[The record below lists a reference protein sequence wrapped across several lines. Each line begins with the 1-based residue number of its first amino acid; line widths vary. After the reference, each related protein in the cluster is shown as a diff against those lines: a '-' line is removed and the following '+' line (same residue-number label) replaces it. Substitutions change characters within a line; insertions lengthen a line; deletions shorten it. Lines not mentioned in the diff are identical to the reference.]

1 MLERDGV
8 NRASR
13 EDRSAPKKSTPTS
26 RFRSFRAKKRATNPP
41 PRQSYDTRKVI
52 MAASIPHSP
61 PPLPHRRSRQ
71 VISLVVRG
79 GSSSSS
85 SRPASAASWRIRHDD
100 DDEKSSRRTRALLRT
115 YFEFEQQQQQC
126 DDDASTVMNGKNNRD
141 NNDAIIIN
149 AFVAGAQCANT
160 MTTTTNCEDDD
171 TDVHRIAGQHH
182 VDAITTAM
190 LSEEEEKYSM
200 SSNKSYSPTILL
212 SIVDNNREKTG
223 TSSNHS
229 QLQPTNNSSS
239 SSFETALSKR
249 TTPVDNT
256 INNGDRVVEAT
267 MVSFNLSDIDHD
279 IADVVVGGVPQSTPT
294 IENVTPADEAALA
307 SISNIIITSVN
318 EDESDIQHLS
328 LTNEDQASSHPVA
341 VSMTLSE
348 TVNAFSLNLSNI
360 ESNVD
365 DDDDEIDNDDEK
377 VESNYDADAEDVAET
392 AYEIDYST
400 FLCLTE
406 ASSHYSRE
414 DVVSS
419 SALPSPIPQN
429 QHGVVVVGD
438 DGDGDDDNNV
448 VNGYNK
454 WEEDRDS
461 IDQMQ
466 PPSIDIDFDE
476 WNVNGRTMK
485 YPSLDI
491 LRQDVIDKRKEMY
504 NDDYSLGEENN
515 VCNNITEE
523 RGRVLDEWMSKID
536 SSECEGRV
544 GESRNYAVVD
554 QELRFPEE
562 QHRLPMP
569 FDFVRDISVELHD
582 DLTRVD
588 KDRKN
593 TVSENT
599 TNRRP
604 NAPPKSPS
612 FGSIS
617 SKEASID
624 VSLHSS
630 SSLDGENENETLY
643 SIDRSIHKSTLS
655 ECLAAVQDYLHDSS
669 DIEDSSDIDSDTVE
683 EEPICPFVKLFVNDR
698 ILDTSDEEPSPREQL
713 VFKYPMYNGGIDDEV
728 WLASDVDSDESG
740 KSELEKTKSSLT
752 ALIDEITLLEDDTKM
767 QHEYITSPSNG
778 DFISQLDH
786 LNSQIHGTDSSFDT
800 SQLEMTDDE
809 SKPATNSTIR
819 GNNMCM
825 TRSDTTV
832 QQLPPSSCDQ
842 SMDIPTSKMTAQKLY
857 FFKQP
862 KHTLSIT
869 HSNKP
874 NLPVVQEDSS
884 DNSLVD
890 RPVSIPSPQSAKPI
904 NSSTSRPR
912 MVRSVVVPSTKTT
925 ITATTTGSIT
935 PLRTQRIDT
944 AVEFSN
950 LQRSNTS
957 NTSRLEQIASIK
969 AKLHVETD
977 LMDLVSVHDAPIP
990 TPILRINELPNSTR
1004 TSARKCYFYQSPTSK
1019 KTRSTHAIVNEEH
1032 RSPPPSRF
1040 SFDTEI
1046 RKTSTDARVKLTY
1059 ATPSLTHRETMAL
1072 QKHIMRGTWQHKS
1085 KDSDTRR
1092 HGKERN
1098 GFSPSPL
1105 HSI

>member
-1 MLERDGV
+1 L
-8 NRASR
+8 
-13 EDRSAPKKSTPTS
+13 RS
-26 RFRSFRAKKRATNPP
+26 
-41 PRQSYDTRKVI
+41 
-52 MAASIPHSP
+52 
-61 PPLPHRRSRQ
+61 
-71 VISLVVRG
+71 
-79 GSSSSS
+79 
-85 SRPASAASWRIRHDD
+85 
-100 DDEKSSRRTRALLRT
+100 

-126 DDDASTVMNGKNNRD
+126 NDAASTLMNGKHNRD
-141 NNDAIIIN
+141 NNDAVIIN

-160 MTTTTNCEDDD
+160 MTTTSNCDDDD
-171 TDVHRIAGQHH
+171 TDVHRIAGQHN
-182 VDAITTAM
+182 VDAITTDI
-190 LSEEEEKYSM
+190 LSEDVGEEKYSM
-200 SSNKSYSPTILL
+200 SSNNRYSPTLLL
-212 SIVDNNREKTG
+212 SIVDNNREKAG
-223 TSSNHS
+223 NSNTHP

-239 SSFETALSKR
+239 SFETTLSKR
-249 TTPVDNT
+249 TIPVDNT
-256 INNGDRVVEAT
+256 INNGDRVVEMT

-279 IADVVVGGVPQSTPT
+279 ITDVGVPPSTPM
-294 IENVTPADEAALA
+294 IENVTPAAEEAALA
-307 SISNIIITSVN
+307 VPLSISNIIITSIN
-318 EDESDIQHLS
+318 EDESEIQHLS
-328 LTNEDQASSHPVA
+328 LTNEEMQASSHPVA

-365 DDDDEIDNDDEK
+365 DDDDDDEIDNDDEK
-377 VESNYDADAEDVAET
+377 IKSNYDEKIESNYDDAAADDVAET

-406 ASSHYSRE
+406 ASSHYCRE
-414 DVVSS
+414 DVST

-429 QHGVVVVGD
+429 QHGVVIG
-438 DGDGDDDNNV
+438 GDDDNDDDDNNNV

-466 PPSIDIDFDE
+466 PPSIDIDINE
-476 WNVNGRTMK
+476 WNINGRTMN
-485 YPSLDI
+485 YPSLDT
-491 LRQDVIDKRKEMY
+491 LRQDVVDKRKEMY
-504 NDDYSLGEENN
+504 NDDYSLGEENK

-523 RGRVLDEWMSKID
+523 RGRVLDEWMSKI
-536 SSECEGRV
+536 EGRE
-544 GESRNYAVVD
+544 GESKNHAVTD
-554 QELRFPEE
+554 QELRF
-562 QHRLPMP
+562 QHGLSAP
-569 FDFVRDISVELHD
+569 FDFVRDISVEIHD
-582 DLTRVD
+582 DLTWVD

-593 TVSENT
+593 TVYENT

-604 NAPPKSPS
+604 NTPPKSPS

-630 SSLDGENENETLY
+630 SSVDDENENETLY
-643 SIDRSIHKSTLS
+643 SINRSIHKSTLS

-669 DIEDSSDIDSDTVE
+669 DIDSDTVD
-683 EEPICPFVKLFVNDR
+683 EEPMCPFVKLFANDR

-713 VFKYPMYNGGIDDEV
+713 VFKYPMYNDGIDDEV
-728 WLASDVDSDESG
+728 WLASDVDSDKSG

-752 ALIDEITLLEDDTKM
+752 ALIDEITLLEDATN
-767 QHEYITSPSNG
+767 EFITSPSNG

-786 LNSQIHGTDSSFDT
+786 LYNQIHGTDSSFDT
-800 SQLEMTDDE
+800 SQLEITDEE
-809 SKPATNSTIR
+809 SKPDTTTTIR
-819 GNNMCM
+819 NNMCM
-825 TRSDTTV
+825 TTRNDLTV
-832 QQLPPSSCDQ
+832 QQLPSTSCDQ
-842 SMDIPTSKMTAQKLY
+842 PMAIPTSKMTAQKLY

-869 HSNKP
+869 HLNKP

-890 RPVSIPSPQSAKPI
+890 RPVRIPSSQSANPI
-904 NSSTSRPR
+904 ISSTSRPR
-912 MVRSVVVPSTKTT
+912 MVCSIVMPSTKTT
-925 ITATTTGSIT
+925 IAATTTGSIT
-935 PLRTQRIDT
+935 PLRTNQNET

-950 LQRSNTS
+950 LQSSNTS
-957 NTSRLEQIASIK
+957 NTNRLEQIASIR

-977 LMDLVSVHDAPIP
+977 LMDLVSMRDAPIP
-990 TPILRINELPNSTR
+990 TPILRMNELRNSTR

-1019 KTRSTHAIVNEEH
+1019 KTRSTHANVNEEH

-1040 SFDTEI
+1040 SFNTEI

-1085 KDSDTRR
+1085 EDSDTRR

>member
-1 MLERDGV
+1 
-8 NRASR
+8 
-13 EDRSAPKKSTPTS
+13 
-26 RFRSFRAKKRATNPP
+26 
-41 PRQSYDTRKVI
+41 
-52 MAASIPHSP
+52 
-61 PPLPHRRSRQ
+61 
-71 VISLVVRG
+71 
-79 GSSSSS
+79 
-85 SRPASAASWRIRHDD
+85 
-100 DDEKSSRRTRALLRT
+100 LRT
-115 YFEFEQQQQQC
+115 YFEFEQHQQQC
-126 DDDASTVMNGKNNRD
+126 NGAASTLMNGNRD
-141 NNDAIIIN
+141 NNDAMIIN

-171 TDVHRIAGQHH
+171 TDVHRIAGQHN
-182 VDAITTAM
+182 VDAITTAS

-200 SSNKSYSPTILL
+200 SSNKSYSPTTLL

-223 TSSNHS
+223 TSNNHS

-239 SSFETALSKR
+239 SSSFKTTLSKR
-249 TTPVDNT
+249 TIPFDNT
-256 INNGDRVVEAT
+256 INNGDRVGEAT

-279 IADVVVGGVPQSTPT
+279 IADVVVPPSTPT
-294 IENVTPADEAALA
+294 MENVTPADEAALL

-318 EDESDIQHLS
+318 EDESEMQHLS
-328 LTNEDQASSHPVA
+328 LTNEDQASSSSLSTMHPHPVA
-341 VSMTLSE
+341 VSITLSE

-365 DDDDEIDNDDEK
+365 DDDDDDDIDNGDEK
-377 VESNYDADAEDVAET
+377 IESNYDDDAEDVAET
-392 AYEIDYST
+392 AYEIDYSN

-406 ASSHYSRE
+406 ASPHHSRE
-414 DVVSS
+414 DVTS

-429 QHGVVVVGD
+429 QHGIGVGD
-438 DGDGDDDNNV
+438 YGDDDDNV

-476 WNVNGRTMK
+476 WNINRRTMK
-485 YPSLDI
+485 YPSLDT
-491 LRQDVIDKRKEMY
+491 LRQDVIDKRKEMS
-504 NDDYSLGEENN
+504 NDDYSLGEENM

-842 SMDIPTSKMTAQKLY
+842 SMDIPTSKMTAQSYTSLSNQNTPFQLLIQISRTYQLY
-857 FFKQP
+857 KR
-862 KHTLSIT
+862 T
-869 HSNKP
+869 
-874 NLPVVQEDSS
+874 VQ
-884 DNSLVD
+884 
-890 RPVSIPSPQSAKPI
+890 
-904 NSSTSRPR
+904 
-912 MVRSVVVPSTKTT
+912 TT
-925 ITATTTGSIT
+925 
-935 PLRTQRIDT
+935 
-944 AVEFSN
+944 V
-950 LQRSNTS
+950 
-957 NTSRLEQIASIK
+957 
-969 AKLHVETD
+969 
-977 LMDLVSVHDAPIP
+977 
-990 TPILRINELPNSTR
+990 
-1004 TSARKCYFYQSPTSK
+1004 
-1019 KTRSTHAIVNEEH
+1019 
-1032 RSPPPSRF
+1032 
-1040 SFDTEI
+1040 
-1046 RKTSTDARVKLTY
+1046 
-1059 ATPSLTHRETMAL
+1059 
-1072 QKHIMRGTWQHKS
+1072 
-1085 KDSDTRR
+1085 
-1092 HGKERN
+1092 
-1098 GFSPSPL
+1098 
-1105 HSI
+1105 